1 MCAGCEALG
10 DGGFPDVLRFGI
22 ANGASGHESFGKH
35 LGLSPVLVPV
45 FDVCFE
51 AKLVGITFPDPR
63 WGWLNDQRD

>member
-10 DGGFPDVLRFGI
+10 DAGFPDVLRFGI
-22 ANGASGHESFGKH
+22 ANVASGHESFGKH